1 MSASTIL
8 SKYNVTIPY
17 AREWIMQNVST
28 PRNIFDVA
36 KEFGL
41 SNTDLA
47 EIVGGGFSAHDV
59 RDFFSSNG
67 IESYP
72 LDSAP
77 ISFPQPSRSV
87 PRNTSIIDRDAAQ
100 QPQIRDLLKFNT
112 NETGALSSEALARE
126 VISRVG
132 MDRYVDTFGP
142 QRYLGA
148 QDGIFSSADLG
159 GISSLN
165 GSTTTPAT
173 IENIQ
178 ELFFGTV
185 LEGFS
190 KFDKAEFTAL
200 KQFTRDNY
208 KAMFVENNDHV
219 ANMFEEMVSNALM
232 TPATEEHLSLADK
245 QAYATAA
252 GVYYVEIVGGSLPSD
267 SMSLVDG
274 VPFSLLPW

>member
-1 MSASTIL
+1 
-8 SKYNVTIPY
+8 
-17 AREWIMQNVST
+17 MQNVST

-47 EIVGGGFSAHDV
+47 EIVGGGFSAHNV
-59 RDFFSSNG
+59 RDFFSING
-67 IESYP
+67 IESSP

-200 KQFTRDNY
+200 KQFARDNY

-219 ANMFEEMVSNALM
+219 ANMFEEMVSKALM

-252 GVYYVEIVGGSLPSD
+252 GFYYVEIVGGSLPTD
-267 SMSLVDG
+267 NMSLVDG
-274 VPFSLLPW
+274 VVFSLLPW

>member
-1 MSASTIL
+1 
-8 SKYNVTIPY
+8 
-17 AREWIMQNVST
+17 MQNVST

-47 EIVGGGFSAHDV
+47 EIVGGGFSAFNV
-59 RDFFSSNG
+59 REFFSANG
-67 IESYP
+67 IESSP

-112 NETGALSSEALARE
+112 NEAGVLSSEALARE

-132 MDRYVDTFGP
+132 IDKYVDTFGP

-148 QDGIFSSADLG
+148 QDGVFSSADLG

-165 GSTTTPAT
+165 GSTTTKAT

-200 KQFTRDNY
+200 KQFTRENY
-208 KAMFVENNDHV
+208 RAMIVQGNDQV
-219 ANMFEEMVSNALM
+219 TNMFEGMVSNALI
-232 TPATEEHLSLADK
+232 TPAVEEHLSLADK

-252 GVYYVEIVGGSLPSD
+252 GVYYVQIVGSSLPTD
-267 SMSLVDG
+267 NMSLVDG
-274 VPFSLLPW
+274 VLFSLLPW